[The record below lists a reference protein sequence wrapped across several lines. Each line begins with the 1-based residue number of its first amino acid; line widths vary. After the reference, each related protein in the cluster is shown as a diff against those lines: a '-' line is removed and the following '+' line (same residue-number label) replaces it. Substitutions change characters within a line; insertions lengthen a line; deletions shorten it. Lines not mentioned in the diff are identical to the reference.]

1 MDFFSK
7 SNCLQLKNSITKPM
21 RENTMAAI
29 PSKIVLKT
37 FLEERQEICFAIHFK
52 KRIHS

>member
-7 SNCLQLKNSITKPM
+7 SNCLQLKNSIMKPM

-29 PSKIVLKT
+29 PSKTVLKT
-37 FLEERQEICFAIHFK
+37 FLGEARDLLCYPF
-52 KRIHS
+52 